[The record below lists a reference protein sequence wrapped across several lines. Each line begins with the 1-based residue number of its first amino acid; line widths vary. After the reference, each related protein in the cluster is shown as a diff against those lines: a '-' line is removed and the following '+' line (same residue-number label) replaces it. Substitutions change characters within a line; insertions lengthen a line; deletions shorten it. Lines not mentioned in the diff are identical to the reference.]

1 MTEAANVT
9 RNLAVAE
16 TSVPETSGS
25 SSAVSGNRSGVLHR
39 WPGRRVFI
47 GLAICILAIFSRNS
61 WWPPVFHHMALR
73 SLSAQQPQKALRWL
87 DRAEWMGAQRVD
99 TALLRC
105 RASRRIGDPDQIQA
119 AIAEAVARGA
129 EPRLIEREQLLFQA
143 QSGEMSRAGPYLSQ
157 LLTDT
162 SGDNLDVCAS
172 FVIGYLRNQRYREA
186 GTLVDALMKDA
197 PEDPFPWYVR
207 GRVSAL
213 QQLLPKA
220 EADYREAIRRSPQW
234 MDPIISLAELL
245 AETHRQREAIDLF
258 KQVLPEPA
266 LAGRAAVG
274 LAECLKATGNPQKA
288 REVLLQTL
296 PLAENDPSLLIS
308 LGRIEFEE
316 SRFSEA
322 ASVLSKALTARPWA
336 DDAFFILAQCQRQ
349 MGLEKEATKTF
360 EKVEE
365 FRKALA
371 ELRQLEDQISANPTD
386 EAIRL
391 RSGELML
398 KYRDPQDGVVELQSV
413 LDLNPGCREAHAL
426 LADYFSRGEPMTDSA
441 RKQMEYHRQRSR

>member
-9 RNLAVAE
+9 QNPAVPE
-16 TSVPETSGS
+16 TSVPETSGA
-25 SSAVSGNRSGVLHR
+25 SSAAGGNRSGPPRR
-39 WPGRRVFI
+39 WPARRMLI
-47 GLAICILAIFSRNS
+47 GLGICVLALFSRNA
-61 WWPPVFHHMALR
+61 WWPPFFHQMALR
-73 SLSAQQPQKALRWL
+73 SLSAQQPQTALRWL

-105 RASRRIGDPDQIQA
+105 RACRRIGDPDQIQA
-119 AIAEAVARGA
+119 AIAQAAARGA
-129 EPRLIEREQLLFQA
+129 EPRLIEREQILFQA
-143 QSGEMSRAGPYLSQ
+143 QSGEMSSASPYLSR

-213 QQLLPKA
+213 QQLLPRA

-234 MDPIISLAELL
+234 LDPVISLAELL
-245 AETHRQREAIDLF
+245 AETHRQREAIVLF
-258 KQVLPEPA
+258 EQVLPDRA
-266 LAGRAAVG
+266 MAGRAAVG
-274 LAECLKATGNPQKA
+274 LAECLKATGDPQKA

-296 PLAENDPSLLIS
+296 PFAENDPGLLIS

-322 ASVLSKALTARPWA
+322 ASALSKALALRPWA
-336 DDAFFILAQCQRQ
+336 DDALFILAQCQRQ
-349 MGLEKEATKTF
+349 LGLAEEAGKTF

-386 EAIRL
+386 EATRL

-426 LADYFSRGEPMTDSA
+426 LADYFSTVQPKTDSA
-441 RKQMEYHRQRSR
+441 QRQMEYHRQRAQ

>member
-1 MTEAANVT
+1 MPGA
-9 RNLAVAE
+9 
-16 TSVPETSGS
+16 SGS
-25 SSAVSGNRSGVLHR
+25 SAVVIRNRSVWR
-39 WPGRRVFI
+39 RRSPGRRTLIVLGI
-47 GLAICILAIFSRNS
+47 CVLVGLYRNS
-61 WWPPVFHHMALR
+61 LWPPLFHHMALR
-73 SLSAQQPQKALRWL
+73 SLSAQKPEKALHWL
-87 DRAEWMGAQRVD
+87 GVAEWLGARRVD

-105 RASRRIGDPDQIQA
+105 RAVRRIGDPNRIQT
-119 AIAEAVARGA
+119 AIAEAESRGA
-129 EPRLIEREQLLFQA
+129 EPRLIEREQILFQA
-143 QSGEMSRAGPYLSQ
+143 QSGELATAGPYLSQ

-172 FVIGYLRNQRYREA
+172 YVIGYLRNQRYREA
-186 GTLVDALMKDA
+186 GALVDALMKDS

-213 QQLLPKA
+213 QQLLPRA
-220 EADYREAIRRSPQW
+220 EADYRQAILRSPQW
-234 MDPIISLAELL
+234 MDPVISLAELL
-245 AETHRQREAIDLF
+245 AETHRQREAIVLF
-258 KQVLPEPA
+258 EQALSDPA

-274 LAECLKATGNPQKA
+274 LSECLKAIGDSRQA
-288 REVLLQTL
+288 RQVLMQTL
-296 PLAENDPSLLIS
+296 TVVENDPGLLIS
-308 LGRIEFEE
+308 FGRLEFEE

-322 ASVLSKALTARPWA
+322 ASALSKALRLKPWA
-336 DDAFFILAQCQRQ
+336 DDALFILAQCQRQ
-349 MGLEKEATKTF
+349 LGMDADAAKTF

-386 EAIRL
+386 EATRL

-413 LDLNPGCREAHAL
+413 LDLNPGCRAAHAL
-426 LADYFSRGEPMTDSA
+426 LADYFNAVQPMTNTA